1 MEDLKKRIEHLIEME
16 HRSLSM
22 DAITPLYISR
32 MLNAPLAEA
41 EQAMQEIKSRPCNGQ
56 NPPFF
61 GWNGGFFGKNW
72 DCGEK
77 NGVMCWWIGDLGI
90 FLWKIIN

>member
-32 MLNAPLAEA
+32 MLNAPLSEV
-41 EQAMQEIKSRPCNGQ
+41 EQAMQEIKAHHRNG
-56 NPPFF
+56 
-61 GWNGGFFGKNW
+61 
-72 DCGEK
+72 
-77 NGVMCWWIGDLGI
+77 I
-90 FLWKIIN
+90 